1 MQDNP
6 KGAGDCHVPSTGAQ
20 DIRDQGVVL
29 IHVLQRQPTLLTI
42 PDLVREV
49 TAGSDD
55 FAEGDAME
63 RAVRDLT
70 GVGLLMCPSGLAVP
84 TPAAQRFLAILGD
97 SNC

>member
-6 KGAGDCHVPSTGAQ
+6 KGTGDCHVPSTEAQ

-29 IHVLQRQPTLLTI
+29 IHVLTRQPTLLTI
-42 PDLVREV
+42 PDLVREI
-49 TAGSDD
+49 TAGSED
-55 FAEGDAME
+55 FGEGDAVE

-97 SNC
+97 GNC

>member
-6 KGAGDCHVPSTGAQ
+6 KGAGDCHVPPTEAQ

-29 IHVLQRQPTLLTI
+29 IHVLTRQPTLLTI
-42 PDLVREV
+42 PDLVREI
-49 TAGSDD
+49 TAGSED

-84 TPAAQRFLAILGD
+84 TPAALRFLKILYEG
-97 SNC
+97 NC

>member
-6 KGAGDCHVPSTGAQ
+6 RGTGDEHVPSTEAR

-29 IHVLQRQPTLLTI
+29 IHVLTRHPTLMTI
-42 PDLVREV
+42 PDLVREI
-49 TAGSDD
+49 TAGSED

-84 TPAAQRFLAILGD
+84 TPAALRFLKILYEG
-97 SNC
+97 NC